1 MQMEMAVAEE
11 EQKKKK
17 KKKREREEMMTVS
30 EHQFRRSSS
39 SSSHGSDRLS
49 VSICEVMQKDYG
61 LYVWPCSIVLA
72 EYVWQNWERFHGAF
86 VLELGAGTALPGI
99 VAAKVGALV
108 ILTDSDDQPQ
118 IQGLTWGQWDATS
131 FTVRRPSQIILGADV
146 LYESRD
152 FDDLF
157 ATVKFLLQDM
167 EDSVFITTYQ
177 RRSGHR
183 SMEYLMAK
191 WGLQCTRLI
200 DALKILPT
208 SKRSLV
214 NGASI
219 ELVEIK
225 LRK

>member
-1 MQMEMAVAEE
+1 MT
-11 EQKKKK
+11 
-17 KKKREREEMMTVS
+17 TVS

-72 EYVWQNWERFHGAF
+72 EYVWQNWEQFHGAF

-118 IQGLTWGQWDATS
+118 VLENMKRTCNLNQVECVIQGLTWGQWDATS
-131 FTVRRPSQIILGADV
+131 FTLRRPSQIILGADV

-200 DALKILPT
+200 DALEILPT

-225 LRK
+225 LRKMMS